1 MRSRKMK
8 KRRWAAL
15 APSLLLLFQLAAPP
29 KAQAVNYVYFVAAG
43 ENVLPLSDATM
54 PFWSGG
60 YLYIASSIFTGL
72 AREALNIGR
81 SRNDK
86 EKLVVLY
93 SGSRAKSLW
102 FEWEKD
108 CAYDVD
114 GNVFY
119 PGAIYRNDEVYV
131 PVSLVARFF
140 DLQYS
145 VNKVNSRV
153 NGEPIQGDLAWIRKP
168 GNVLTDKYFMDAASS
183 VITNRYEDYLK
194 DKEKEQEQQGISS
207 PGTAQTPAGVD
218 IEGKRIYLC
227 ITAGADTSVLLDTLD
242 HYSAQAAFFCT
253 PEFMEQQ
260 GDLLRRMMATGQTI
274 GILADAGDETQ
285 TVEEQLE
292 AGNRALERA
301 TFGRTRL
308 VRVENG
314 DEQTLQR
321 LGEEGY
327 RCLEPDIDR
336 SGYGLYSAANAN
348 SLLQRVLAR
357 KGDNVAV
364 WLADRADALG
374 LRYFLADVKKN
385 EGQCLAWTEIA

>member
-1 MRSRKMK
+1 MK
-8 KRRWAAL
+8 KRRWAAMAL
-15 APSLLLLFQLAAPP
+15 SLLLLFQLAAPP

-60 YLYIASSIFTGL
+60 YLYIASSIFTGI

-336 SGYGLYSAANAN
+336 SGYDLCSAANAN
-348 SLLQRVLAR
+348 SLLRRVLAR

-385 EGQCLAWTEIA
+385 ESQCLAWTEIA

>member
-1 MRSRKMK
+1 MK

-15 APSLLLLFQLAAPP
+15 ALSLLLLFQLAAPP

-60 YLYIASSIFTGL
+60 YLYIASSIFTGI
-72 AREALNIGR
+72 ARAALNIGR

>member
-1 MRSRKMK
+1 MK

-15 APSLLLLFQLAAPP
+15 ALSLLLLFQLAAPP

-60 YLYIASSIFTGL
+60 YLYIASSIFTGI

-194 DKEKEQEQQGISS
+194 DKAKEQEQQGISS
-207 PGTAQTPAGVD
+207 PGTAQTPARVD

-348 SLLQRVLAR
+348 SLLRRVLAR

>member
-1 MRSRKMK
+1 MK
-8 KRRWAAL
+8 KRRWAAMAL
-15 APSLLLLFQLAAPP
+15 SLLLLFQLAAPP

-60 YLYIASSIFTGL
+60 YLYIASSIFTGI

-242 HYSAQAAFFCT
+242 QYSAQAAFFCT

-348 SLLQRVLAR
+348 SLLRRVLAR

-385 EGQCLAWTEIA
+385 EGQCLAWTESA

>member
-1 MRSRKMK
+1 MK

-15 APSLLLLFQLAAPP
+15 ALSLLLLFQLAAPP

-60 YLYIASSIFTGL
+60 YLYIASSIFTGI

-140 DLQYS
+140 DL
-145 VNKVNSRV
+145 
-153 NGEPIQGDLAWIRKP
+153 
-168 GNVLTDKYFMDAASS
+168 
-183 VITNRYEDYLK
+183 
-194 DKEKEQEQQGISS
+194 
-207 PGTAQTPAGVD
+207 
-218 IEGKRIYLC
+218 
-227 ITAGADTSVLLDTLD
+227 
-242 HYSAQAAFFCT
+242 
-253 PEFMEQQ
+253 
-260 GDLLRRMMATGQTI
+260 
-274 GILADAGDETQ
+274 
-285 TVEEQLE
+285 
-292 AGNRALERA
+292 
-301 TFGRTRL
+301 
-308 VRVENG
+308 
-314 DEQTLQR
+314 
-321 LGEEGY
+321 
-327 RCLEPDIDR
+327 
-336 SGYGLYSAANAN
+336 
-348 SLLQRVLAR
+348 
-357 KGDNVAV
+357 
-364 WLADRADALG
+364 
-374 LRYFLADVKKN
+374 
-385 EGQCLAWTEIA
+385 

>member
-15 APSLLLLFQLAAPP
+15 ALSLLLLFQLAAPP

-60 YLYIASSIFTGL
+60 YLYIASSIFTGI

-336 SGYGLYSAANAN
+336 SGYDLYSAANAN

>member
-15 APSLLLLFQLAAPP
+15 ALSLLLLFQLAAPP

-60 YLYIASSIFTGL
+60 SLYIASSIFTGI

-242 HYSAQAAFFCT
+242 QYSAQAAFFCT

>member
-1 MRSRKMK
+1 MK

-15 APSLLLLFQLAAPP
+15 ALSLLLLFQLVAPP

-60 YLYIASSIFTGL
+60 YLYIASSIFTGI

-242 HYSAQAAFFCT
+242 QYSAQAAFFCT

>member
-1 MRSRKMK
+1 MK

-15 APSLLLLFQLAAPP
+15 ALSLLLLFQLVAPP

-60 YLYIASSIFTGL
+60 YLYIASSIFTGI

-194 DKEKEQEQQGISS
+194 DKEKEQQGISS

-242 HYSAQAAFFCT
+242 QYSAQAAFFCT

-321 LGEEGY
+321 LEEEGY

>member
-1 MRSRKMK
+1 MK
-8 KRRWAAL
+8 KRRWAAWAL
-15 APSLLLLFQLAAPP
+15 SLLLLFQLAAPP

-60 YLYIASSIFTGL
+60 SLYIASSIFTGL

>member
-1 MRSRKMK
+1 MK
-8 KRRWAAL
+8 KRRWAAMAL
-15 APSLLLLFQLAAPP
+15 SLLLLFQLAAPP

-60 YLYIASSIFTGL
+60 YLYIASSIFTGI

-183 VITNRYEDYLK
+183 VITNRYEDYLQ

-242 HYSAQAAFFCT
+242 HYGAQAAFFCT

-314 DEQTLQR
+314 DEQSLQR

-327 RCLEPDIDR
+327 RCLETDIDR

>member
-1 MRSRKMK
+1 MK

-15 APSLLLLFQLAAPP
+15 ALSLLLLFQLAAPP

-60 YLYIASSIFTGL
+60 YLYIASSIFTGI

-321 LGEEGY
+321 LEEEGY

-336 SGYGLYSAANAN
+336 SGYDLYSAANAN

>member
-1 MRSRKMK
+1 M
-8 KRRWAAL
+8 
-15 APSLLLLFQLAAPP
+15 
-29 KAQAVNYVYFVAAG
+29 
-43 ENVLPLSDATM
+43 
-54 PFWSGG
+54 
-60 YLYIASSIFTGL
+60 
-72 AREALNIGR
+72 
-81 SRNDK
+81 
-86 EKLVVLY
+86 
-93 SGSRAKSLW
+93 
-102 FEWEKD
+102 
-108 CAYDVD
+108 
-114 GNVFY
+114 
-119 PGAIYRNDEVYV
+119 
-131 PVSLVARFF
+131 
-140 DLQYS
+140 
-145 VNKVNSRV
+145 

-242 HYSAQAAFFCT
+242 QYSAQAAFFCT

-336 SGYGLYSAANAN
+336 SGYDLCSAANAN

>member
-1 MRSRKMK
+1 MK

-15 APSLLLLFQLAAPP
+15 ALSLLLLFQLAAPP

-60 YLYIASSIFTGL
+60 YLYIASSIFTGI

-308 VRVENG
+308 VRVE
-314 DEQTLQR
+314 R
-321 LGEEGY
+321 
-327 RCLEPDIDR
+327 
-336 SGYGLYSAANAN
+336 
-348 SLLQRVLAR
+348 RVT
-357 KGDNVAV
+357 AV
-364 WLADRADALG
+364 WSRILTAPGMACTVPPTPTVCCSGCWPGRGTMWLSG
-374 LRYFLADVKKN
+374 WRT
-385 EGQCLAWTEIA
+385 GRTPWGCGISWRM

>member
-1 MRSRKMK
+1 MK

-15 APSLLLLFQLAAPP
+15 ALSLLLLFQLAAPP

-60 YLYIASSIFTGL
+60 YLYIASSIFTGI

-242 HYSAQAAFFCT
+242 QYSAQAAFFCT

-292 AGNRALERA
+292 VGNRALERA

-336 SGYGLYSAANAN
+336 SGYDLCSAANAN
-348 SLLQRVLAR
+348 SLLRRVLAR